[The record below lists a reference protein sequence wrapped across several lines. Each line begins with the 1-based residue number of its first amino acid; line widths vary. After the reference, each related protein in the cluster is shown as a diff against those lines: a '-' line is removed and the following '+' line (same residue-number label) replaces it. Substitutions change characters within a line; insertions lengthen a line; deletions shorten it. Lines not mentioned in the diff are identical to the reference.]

1 MFCTQCGSDVRD
13 GAIACPGC
21 GTRLTAQGPAR
32 PAQSASPAGMAGPA
46 ASHAEQV
53 TGPAFRFDPNRLTTG
68 DRITGISTALLL
80 VSLFLPWY
88 GVSFLGINAE
98 ADGLTGHG
106 YLYIVLLLCLAIL
119 AYLGLWAGS
128 EELPARL
135 PLAHE
140 QHQSGVPRRRAGALV
155 LSPACSPR
163 WPRWRRWSSRRS
175 GPAGY
180 ARDPAG
186 NARRNRHDCTRLAF
200 RAGNSRPGASS
211 DTQISRGYRAAPGA
225 APAPTSAPAF

>member
-140 QHQSGVPRRRAGALV
+140 QRLLAATGVNAALV
-155 LSPACSPR
+155 LLAFLIKPEETSWRFGAFTGVLAALAAVAPLVVPAVR
-163 WPRWRRWSSRRS
+163 
-175 GPAGY
+175 
-180 ARDPAG
+180 
-186 NARRNRHDCTRLAF
+186 ARRV
-200 RAGNSRPGASS
+200 RA
-211 DTQISRGYRAAPGA
+211 
-225 APAPTSAPAF
+225 

>member
-88 GVSFLGINAE
+88 GVSFL
-98 ADGLTGHG
+98 
-106 YLYIVLLLCLAIL
+106 

-140 QHQSGVPRRRAGALV
+140 QRLLAATGVNAALV
-155 LSPACSPR
+155 LLAFLIKPEETSWRFGAFTGVLAALAAVAPLVVPAVR
-163 WPRWRRWSSRRS
+163 
-175 GPAGY
+175 
-180 ARDPAG
+180 
-186 NARRNRHDCTRLAF
+186 ARRV
-200 RAGNSRPGASS
+200 RA
-211 DTQISRGYRAAPGA
+211 
-225 APAPTSAPAF
+225 

>member
-53 TGPAFRFDPNRLTTG
+53 TGPAFRFDPNRWTAG
-68 DRITGISTALLL
+68 DRITGISTVLLL

-88 GVSFLGINAE
+88 GVSFLGISAQ

-119 AYLGLWAGS
+119 AYLGLRAGS

-140 QHQSGVPRRRAGALV
+140 QRLLAATGVNAALV
-155 LSPACSPR
+155 LLAFLIRPEGTGWRFGAFTGVLAALAAVAPLVVPAVR
-163 WPRWRRWSSRRS
+163 
-175 GPAGY
+175 
-180 ARDPAG
+180 
-186 NARRNRHDCTRLAF
+186 ARRL
-200 RAGNSRPGASS
+200 RA
-211 DTQISRGYRAAPGA
+211 
-225 APAPTSAPAF
+225 

>member
-68 DRITGISTALLL
+68 DRITGISTVLLL
-80 VSLFLPWY
+80 ISLFLPWY
-88 GVSFLGINAE
+88 GVSFLGISAQ

-119 AYLGLWAGS
+119 GYLGLRAGS

-140 QHQSGVPRRRAGALV
+140 QRLLGATGVNAALV
-155 LSPACSPR
+155 LLAFLIRPDGTSWRFGAFTGVLAALAAVAPLVVPAVR
-163 WPRWRRWSSRRS
+163 
-175 GPAGY
+175 
-180 ARDPAG
+180 
-186 NARRNRHDCTRLAF
+186 ARRL
-200 RAGNSRPGASS
+200 RA
-211 DTQISRGYRAAPGA
+211 
-225 APAPTSAPAF
+225 

>member
-119 AYLGLWAGS
+119 GYLGLRAGS

-140 QHQSGVPRRRAGALV
+140 QRLLAATGVNAALV
-155 LSPACSPR
+155 LLAFLIKPEETSWRFGAVTGVLAALAAVAPLVVPAVR
-163 WPRWRRWSSRRS
+163 
-175 GPAGY
+175 
-180 ARDPAG
+180 
-186 NARRNRHDCTRLAF
+186 ARRV
-200 RAGNSRPGASS
+200 RA
-211 DTQISRGYRAAPGA
+211 
-225 APAPTSAPAF
+225 

>member
-119 AYLGLWAGS
+119 AYLGLRAGS
-128 EELPARL
+128 DELPARL

-140 QHQSGVPRRRAGALV
+140 QRLLAATGVNAALV
-155 LSPACSPR
+155 LLAFLIRPEGTGWRFGAFTGVLAALAAVAPLVVPAVR
-163 WPRWRRWSSRRS
+163 
-175 GPAGY
+175 
-180 ARDPAG
+180 
-186 NARRNRHDCTRLAF
+186 ARRV
-200 RAGNSRPGASS
+200 RA
-211 DTQISRGYRAAPGA
+211 
-225 APAPTSAPAF
+225 

>member
-1 MFCTQCGSDVRD
+1 MFCTECGSDVRD

-21 GTRLTAQGPAR
+21 GTRLTTQGPAR
-32 PAQSASPAGMAGPA
+32 ATQPASPAGTAGPA

-88 GVSFLGINAE
+88 GVSFLGISAQ

-119 AYLGLWAGS
+119 AYLGLRAES

-140 QHQSGVPRRRAGALV
+140 QRLLAATGVNAALV
-155 LSPACSPR
+155 LLAFLIKPEETSWRFGAFTGVLAALAAVAPLVVPAVR
-163 WPRWRRWSSRRS
+163 
-175 GPAGY
+175 
-180 ARDPAG
+180 
-186 NARRNRHDCTRLAF
+186 ARRV
-200 RAGNSRPGASS
+200 RA
-211 DTQISRGYRAAPGA
+211 
-225 APAPTSAPAF
+225 

>member
-140 QHQSGVPRRRAGALV
+140 QRLLAATGVNAALV
-155 LSPACSPR
+155 LLAFLIKPDGTS
-163 WPRWRRWSSRRS
+163 WRFGAFTGVLAALGAVAPLVVLAVR
-175 GPAGY
+175 
-180 ARDPAG
+180 
-186 NARRNRHDCTRLAF
+186 ARRV
-200 RAGNSRPGASS
+200 RA
-211 DTQISRGYRAAPGA
+211 
-225 APAPTSAPAF
+225 